1 MTPKSPMNPR
11 TIKQLYLL
19 KVAMM
24 LAIVAMA
31 IHMLASRPI

>member
-1 MTPKSPMNPR
+1 MTPMKPR

-19 KVAMM
+19 KVALM
-24 LAIVAMA
+24 LAIVGMA